1 MSLRFHEIAEVNHR
15 ILNPFTTEKL
25 AIVGEIARLDSSQTF
40 LDFCCGKA
48 AMLCQWAKGY
58 GIWRCSCC
66 A

>member
-25 AIVGEIARLDSSQTF
+25 AIVGEIARLDSSQTL

-48 AMLCQWAKGY
+48 EML
-58 GIWRCSCC
+58 
-66 A
+66 